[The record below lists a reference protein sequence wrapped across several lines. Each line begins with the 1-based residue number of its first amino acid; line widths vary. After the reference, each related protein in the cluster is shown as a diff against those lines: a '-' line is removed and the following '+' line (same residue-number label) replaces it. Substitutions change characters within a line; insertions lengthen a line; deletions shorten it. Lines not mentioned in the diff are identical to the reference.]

1 MITKL
6 DKNLIL
12 LNEAD
17 QLTVKRGN
25 LLKREFIVWKP
36 DLTGSDQ
43 KLRVAI

>member
-6 DKNLIL
+6 DKNLISL
-12 LNEAD
+12 DESGEV
-17 QLTVKRGN
+17 TVKRGN
-25 LLKREFIVWKP
+25 LLKREFIVWNP